1 MRSDRLEK
9 LNVWFAEQLAALEA
23 EGASEKELKD
33 PALADLALRRI
44 FEEHFDD
51 LRSDEDFIEEAFEV
65 VSDDTHPDD
74 LRKIA
79 AQAKEHRNL
88 EIGRYLELI
97 ADYREKKLFADT

>member
-9 LNVWFAEQLAALEA
+9 LNVWFAEQLAALKRKD
-23 EGASEKELKD
+23 GEKELKD
-33 PALADLALRRI
+33 SALADLAQRKI
-44 FEEHFDD
+44 FEEHFDE
-51 LRSDEDFIEEAFEV
+51 LRTDEEFIEEAFEV

-79 AQAKEHRNL
+79 AQAKEHGNL

-97 ADYREKKLFADT
+97 TDYREKELFADT